1 MFIPN
6 CLHRRKLLLLVI
18 LILGCVTASVSCD
31 RESQGAEITVLYYAG
46 VPLGQMMREE
56 IPAFTK
62 ATGIR
67 VTYRELPYDA
77 IRQREIASIT
87 NRQGTYDVIF
97 VDDVWMSEYARK
109 GYLVP
114 LDSFVTVSKVD
125 MNDFFESARRAEAV
139 LDGRIWLMPQRA
151 DVQVLFYRTD
161 LFQDPEHR
169 RGFQQRF
176 GRELRVPETWEEYRE
191 VTSYFTDYGRTSGRD
206 LWGSG
211 ETLKRPHFAFE
222 FFAMRYWSMTG
233 QQFFSDRGE
242 PLFDSA
248 GGVRA
253 LEFMRSLAPIAA
265 PGGANWAHDE
275 TISAFSQG
283 QLAMAPQWYDFYA
296 TLRGDTTLP
305 IRNRFGVAMVPGTR
319 VSADSIRRTPS
330 IGGGSLGIAAD
341 SRNKEAA
348 WRFIEHMT
356 GPDFMARAALRGVIV
371 PRRSSYADPR
381 VRQQNPAVDVY
392 LQSLERAWFRPRLVE
407 YAEIEAMIGRAV
419 SRAYVGE
426 APPANALQEAANE
439 ARTRVGVRPG
449 S

>member
-1 MFIPN
+1 MFTRTLYKTN
-6 CLHRRKLLLLVI
+6 VLLALA
-18 LILGCVTASVSCD
+18 LGCIPVLGSCNRAS
-31 RESQGAEITVLYYAG
+31 EGAEITVLYYAG

-56 IPAFTK
+56 IPAFTR

-114 LDSFVTVSKVD
+114 LDSFVTASKVD
-125 MNDFFESARRAEAV
+125 MNDFFESARRAEAE

-161 LFQDPEHR
+161 LFADPQHR

-191 VTSYFTDYGRTSGRD
+191 VATYFTDYGKTSGQV

-233 QQFFSDRGE
+233 EQFFSDGGA
-242 PLFDSA
+242 PLFASP
-248 GGVRA
+248 GGIRA
-253 LEFMRSLAPIAA
+253 LEFMRSLAPVAA
-265 PGGANWAHDE
+265 PGAANWAHDE
-275 TISAFSQG
+275 TVSAFSQG

-296 TLRGDTTLP
+296 TLHGDTTLP
-305 IRNRFGVAMVPGTR
+305 IRNRFGVALVPGTR
-319 VSADSIRRTPS
+319 VGPDSVRRTPS

-341 SRNKEAA
+341 SRKTQAA

-356 GPDFMARAALRGVIV
+356 GPEFMARAALRGVIV
-371 PRRSSYADPR
+371 PRRSSYADAR

-392 LQSLERAWFRPRLVE
+392 LQSLEMAWFRPRLVD

-419 SRAYVGE
+419 SRGFVGE
-426 APPANALQEAANE
+426 ATPAAALQEAANE
-439 ARTRVGVRPG
+439 ARSKLGTGG
-449 S
+449 GM